1 VTDHWKA
8 IGRYLERLE
17 CEINNAKINAADK
30 DEARQILR
38 PLRLEYIQTDGYF
51 SGLETAAD
59 ALISSGRV
67 VEAVAM
73 QMTTAQQKRE
83 RWAQIMGQSI
93 AITEICQR
101 GRQRRPKGSKVSED
115 RDIMAAF
122 TAYSRFKAGSAA
134 SLTAAIRSTIAD
146 EKAAGRPLAGNSD
159 ESTQKRISRAV
170 GEFRSVFDSM
180 WNEAHAGH

>member
-1 VTDHWKA
+1 MTDHWTA
-8 IGRYLERLE
+8 IGRYLDTLE
-17 CEINNAKINAADK
+17 SEIIPAQREKANR
-30 DEARQILR
+30 DEALHILR
-38 PLRLEYIQTDGYF
+38 EVRARYVYLNGIRDG
-51 SGLETAAD
+51 SRPVLQATNDAWPWETIFKQLDTAD
-59 ALISSGRV
+59 AFQLL
-67 VEAVAM
+67 AM
-73 QMTTAQQKRE
+73 TIPAWTALKRPPK
-83 RWAQIMGQSI
+83 
-93 AITEICQR
+93 
-101 GRQRRPKGSKVSED
+101 RRPQGSKVSED